1 MRTTLIIKS
10 MFLLVLLS
18 GAARAADSYVNQN
31 SIIPVS
37 TAGWLLAFAVVGFVL
52 VANTRKI

>member
-10 MFLLVLLS
+10 IFLLVMLS
-18 GAARAADSYVNQN
+18 GAARAADSYINQN

-37 TAGWLLAFAVVGFVL
+37 TAGWFFAFAVIGFVA
-52 VANTRKI
+52 VANRRKI

>member
-10 MFLLVLLS
+10 MFFLVLLS

-52 VANTRKI
+52 VANRRKI

>member
-18 GAARAADSYVNQN
+18 GAARAADSYANQN

-52 VANTRKI
+52 VANRRKI

>member
-10 MFLLVLLS
+10 MFLLVMLS
-18 GAARAADSYVNQN
+18 GAARAADSYINQN

-37 TAGWLLAFAVVGFVL
+37 TAGWFFAFAVIGFVA
-52 VANTRKI
+52 VANRRKI